1 MTGSKSWNENCDLAS
16 SLAHKKNG
24 QLDLF
29 KTTPSVRLVN
39 LSFPMLTSVE
49 PRGFVWGI
57 PSLFMLRSWFHL
69 DNTPFYLQDGGQSE
83 RSSGRGYSHRTRV
96 RGSGNRTSSGAAK
109 RKIIL
114 PIFQREHIR
123 RKQILFS
130 IERKERR
137 TPYSQRAGFDANR
150 LPPRFYKTNSKKEHP
165 TDGKNTIPSAVRRRA
180 KQSQRNLQSVP
191 A

>member
-1 MTGSKSWNENCDLAS
+1 
-16 SLAHKKNG
+16 
-24 QLDLF
+24 
-29 KTTPSVRLVN
+29 
-39 LSFPMLTSVE
+39 MLTSVE

-150 LPPRFYKTNSKKEHP
+150 LPPASTKLTQRRNILLTGKTRFQAQYAEELSKASETSKVCQRKATAHFVSIRSGAIWVFFPPEFKNDSP
-165 TDGKNTIPSAVRRRA
+165 TAP
-180 KQSQRNLQSVP
+180 LP
-191 A
+191 